1 MQQNNPVN
9 VWGAPSAVT
18 KVNSLQDLA
27 KLPIRTEVQPKLELG
42 EVTVTTTETKEEH
55 QPRGGYHEYNPTLHE
70 AVTYCATH
78 PEERVKDVAKKF
90 GVSLHSLY
98 TLRYKQRVAAGTVGT
113 PKAKAKEKQDTPKK
127 TREEILK
134 MAWAARSAKCAAAR
148 EAKAQAKAAKKAEWK
163 QLPLT
168 TSEKQLTE
176 VVRDEEGYRLIQL
189 GGRTARV
196 LRDRVVPEVDNVNH
210 PSHYKTGGIE
220 TIDFIEAK
228 QLTYNLG
235 NVVKYVSR
243 ADHKGN
249 RLEDLEK
256 AAWYLAREIQNLKK

>member
-1 MQQNNPVN
+1 VQQNNPVN

-42 EVTVTTTETKEEH
+42 EVTVTTTETKEKH
-55 QPRGGYHEYNPTLHE
+55 QPRGGYHEYNPTLRE
-70 AVTYCATH
+70 AVTYCAAH
-78 PEERVKDVAKKF
+78 PEELVKDVAKKF

-113 PKAKAKEKQDTPKK
+113 PKAKAKEKQNTPKK

-148 EAKAQAKAAKKAEWK
+148 EAKAQAKAAQKAEWK
-163 QLPLT
+163 QGAIVTSNKAYPLG
-168 TSEKQLTE
+168 
-176 VVRDEEGYRLIQL
+176 RDAEGYQLIEL
-189 GGRTARV
+189 NGRVARM
-196 LRDRVVPEVDNVNH
+196 LSNRVVPEADNVNH
-210 PSHYKTGGIE
+210 PAHYKTGGIE